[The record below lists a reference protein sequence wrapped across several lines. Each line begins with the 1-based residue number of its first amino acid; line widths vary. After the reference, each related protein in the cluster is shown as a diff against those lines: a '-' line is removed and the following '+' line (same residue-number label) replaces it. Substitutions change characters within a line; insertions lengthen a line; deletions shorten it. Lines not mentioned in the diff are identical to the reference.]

1 MINPSLRSFNIVRFS
16 GYRSQSKASYLAYRR
31 ERGAPDT
38 EGSYKRTMSPT
49 SRLEDW
55 PPPRDHDDPVL
66 LRVTPHHPL
75 QHHHHHHH
83 NNHHHQQQPE
93 LSKSHSVDA
102 LHHRLEERSAQQQQ
116 QQQQQQQSGSS
127 STLNRKV
134 PPRPPP
140 KPKKKSTNGPLYEDE
155 GEDGTEVWS
164 MYVGRRRWGREV
176 VAVVSTRDAWPKPQ

>member
-1 MINPSLRSFNIVRFS
+1 MINPSSRSFNIIRFS

-102 LHHRLEERSAQQQQ
+102 LHHRLEERSTQQQQPQQQQ
-116 QQQQQQQSGSS
+116 QQQQQKSDGSLLFES
-127 STLNRKV
+127 LSA
-134 PPRPPP
+134 PPRFPPGLGIP
-140 KPKKKSTNGPLYEDE
+140 PHP
-155 GEDGTEVWS
+155 
-164 MYVGRRRWGREV
+164 V
-176 VAVVSTRDAWPKPQ
+176 VLPNMRFPHPQFLQHPRLLASKYND